1 MRRSNRSFLSLIVI
15 AAVAASACSGG
26 EAASEKTAP
35 PAGGRGG
42 RGGGGGDVPVTV
54 APVVQKSM
62 PIVVEGIGSVIA
74 ASTVAVRAQITGELT
89 SVHFI
94 EGDDVQKGQ
103 LLITLDKRPLEAA
116 LHQTEATLERD
127 KANLANAKSM

>member
-26 EAASEKTAP
+26 EAASEKTA

-89 SVHFI
+89 SVNFK
-94 EGDDVQKGQ
+94 EGDDVEEGQ
-103 LLITLDKRPLEAA
+103 VPVTP
-116 LHQTEATLERD
+116 
-127 KANLANAKSM
+127 